1 MSIPTVNLFGI
12 DVVSLGVA
20 FGIFFCAYLIIS
32 LSLNMEFGY
41 TGIPNFGKVLFVAAG
56 GLLGGSLAYR
66 LALYFYVS
74 GATNIF
80 GEQFRYIPVINSAL
94 ASAPLASLGIF
105 LFTIVVGAG
114 LAAVFGF
121 LASYPAIRLREDYL
135 GMLLLASGE
144 FFAIFLRSY
153 SPVMGGTQPLALP
166 DPLFWAVATRGLRN
180 VLVLGVMGLFA
191 LLVFLY
197 VQRVGR
203 SPLGRT
209 LRAVRDNEVAAAA
222 LGKDNVAIRRK
233 VLVISSALSGIA
245 GALWILYTES
255 IIADPLQGTFTR
267 LDFTFIPF
275 LIVILGGAANN
286 YGVALG
292 TAVFV
297 GLTEAI
303 SEFQTYVLAANIKLP
318 ISVALFNDV
327 IASLQ
332 YLLVGVLLIVMLLWR
347 PEGLIREK
355 PTVTMPK
362 KQLAAMSVKGPV
374 DEETE
379 KEAEEA

>member
-1 MSIPTVNLFGI
+1 M
-12 DVVSLGVA
+12 
-20 FGIFFCAYLIIS
+20 
-32 LSLNMEFGY
+32 
-41 TGIPNFGKVLFVAAG
+41 AAG

-74 GATNIF
+74 GASNIF

-105 LFTIVVGAG
+105 LFTIVAGAG
-114 LAAVFGF
+114 LAAFFGF

-135 GMLLLASGE
+135 GMLLLAAGE

-153 SPVMGGTQPLALP
+153 SPIMGGTQPLSLP
-166 DPLFWAVATRGLRN
+166 DPLFWAVQTRGLRN

-197 VQRVGR
+197 AQRVGR

-209 LRAVRDNEVAAAA
+209 LRAIRDNEVAAAA
-222 LGKDNVAIRRK
+222 LGKDNVSIRRK
-233 VLVISSALSGIA
+233 VLVISSALSGVA

-318 ISVALFNDV
+318 ISVALFNDL

-332 YLLVGVLLIVMLLWR
+332 YILVGVLLIVMLLWR

-355 PTVTMPK
+355 PTFTMPK
-362 KQLAAMSVKGPV
+362 KELAAMSGKGPV
-374 DEETE
+374 NEETE